1 MGMENTKSCVDC
13 GTMKCSTKEGEYP
26 DFCPAGELTEKEKRE
41 LISLYGDDEENRK
54 LSLAAAE
61 VEFENYC
68 RLTRVEETR
77 EFAKKID
84 AKKLGIATC
93 VGMINESRIL
103 AKILRAKG
111 FEVMAVVCKTGSIQK
126 KETGFMKTCEE
137 IGDTMCNPLLQ
148 AKLMNEAKTDLNIV
162 MGLCVGHDSLFY
174 KYSKAPVTTL
184 VAKDRVTG
192 HNPVAPL
199 YNAGSYYKKLLK
211 KGEHK

>member
-26 DFCPAGELTEKEKRE
+26 DFCPARNFTEKEKRE
-41 LISLYGDDEENRK
+41 LISLYGDDKENRM

-68 RLTRVEETR
+68 RLTRVEETM
-77 EFAKKID
+77 EFAKKIN
-84 AKKLGIATC
+84 AKKLGVATC
-93 VGMINESRIL
+93 VGLINESRIL
-103 AKILRAKG
+103 AKILRANG
-111 FEVMAVVCKTGSIQK
+111 FEVMVVVCKTGSIQK
-126 KETGFMKTCEE
+126 KETGFMKTSKE

-148 AKLMNEAKTDLNIV
+148 AKLLNEAKTDFNIV

-174 KYSKAPVTTL
+174 KYSEAPVTTL

-192 HNPVAPL
+192 HNPAAPL